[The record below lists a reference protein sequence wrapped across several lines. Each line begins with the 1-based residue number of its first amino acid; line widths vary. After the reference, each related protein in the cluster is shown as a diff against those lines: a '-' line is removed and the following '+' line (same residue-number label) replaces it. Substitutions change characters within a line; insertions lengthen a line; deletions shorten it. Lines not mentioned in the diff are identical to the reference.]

1 MSSYL
6 NHSVVKA
13 LGAEGAFWTHSAFL
27 SFSWYAL
34 LRDAHLCLIR
44 SPPLLIQLKG
54 NERIGSLQV
63 KRAGHRLFLC
73 PFFLQI
79 YPLYSIHPIP
89 GREHTNMV
97 SSEEFMLGWSLFC
110 LFFFL
115 LQESYGFGYFLLG
128 ISLLQ
133 RVMSPLVNFSQ
144 VHLSP
149 FCLISSHFLSTLAH
163 LLQGSS
169 LSLHALF
176 LFLYSASWLM
186 SHTPLLREQTKSSI
200 HSHEGCFKRGTWT
213 GGLFTRTA

>member
-1 MSSYL
+1 M
-6 NHSVVKA
+6 KA

-34 LRDAHLCLIR
+34 LRDTHLCLIH

-79 YPLYSIHPIP
+79 YPRYSIHPCHPSQVESIP
-89 GREHTNMV
+89 IWWAQRNLRWGGPFSV
-97 SSEEFMLGWSLFC
+97 SSFFSFRRVMDLGTFPLAFP
-110 LFFFL
+110 
-115 LQESYGFGYFLLG
+115 
-128 ISLLQ
+128 LLQ
-133 RVMSPLVNFSQ
+133 RVTSPLVNFSQ

-149 FCLISSHFLSTLAH
+149 FCLISSHFLSTLAR
-163 LLQGSS
+163 LLQESS
-169 LSLHALF
+169 PSLHALF

-213 GGLFTRTA
+213 GGSFTCTA